1 MLELESKYIR
11 FSKEGGGGGVWGLPL
26 RSLRIKKWN
35 EMKAFP
41 LRYEFINLFF
51 TFLQCSQNPQN
62 YKFAPQ
68 IPEIIT
74 SAAQLPENI

>member
-1 MLELESKYIR
+1 
-11 FSKEGGGGGVWGLPL
+11 
-26 RSLRIKKWN
+26 
-35 EMKAFP
+35 MKAFP
-41 LRYEFINLFF
+41 LRLEFINLFF
-51 TFLQCSQNPQN
+51 TLQGSQNPPD